1 MWFRLFAVVEALIG
15 ERGPIPA
22 FDGNCLFYNIELK
35 AHRTLAETGNVDH
48 RMGRNDL
55 SVDIKQPQAV
65 TGLGLKCFSVR
76 PEVMESPFEC
86 EMHNGRLARIPNNA
100 AVYNLRGR
108 HLK

>member
-55 SVDIKQPQAV
+55 SVHQTT
-65 TGLGLKCFSVR
+65 TGGDRPRFEVFLSTPGGYGVSVR
-76 PEVMESPFEC
+76 V
-86 EMHNGRLARIPNNA
+86 
-100 AVYNLRGR
+100 
-108 HLK
+108 